1 MSNESTRLQR
11 ARKGMAEIEDRGPH
25 HEAQD
30 LLMRFLVASGAQIA
44 LVIDPAGRVLVAAG
58 DPGKLDPTGF
68 ASVCAAHFEANLQLA
83 SLVGEPEFRT
93 LLHQG
98 EHASIYLAGVAGSV
112 LAVVYEGTRR
122 LEEIGPIGSSI
133 AIRLESP
140 IRDLISDNAG
150 DGKVQSLDPDWVQA
164 VESEIERVFSEGA

>member
-1 MSNESTRLQR
+1 MSNESGRL
-11 ARKGMAEIEDRGPH
+11 ARKVIPPAEDPGPYRD
-25 HEAQD
+25 AQE

-58 DPGKLDPTGF
+58 DPGNLDPTGF

-98 EHASIYLAGVAGSV
+98 EHSSIYLAGVAGSV

-122 LEEIGPIGSSI
+122 LEEIGPIGNSI

-150 DGKVQSLDPDWVQA
+150 DGKVKSLDPDWVHA
-164 VESEIERVFSEGA
+164 VESEIERVFSEGV

>member
-1 MSNESTRLQR
+1 MSNESVRL
-11 ARKGMAEIEDRGPH
+11 ASTAITPAEDPGPYRD
-25 HEAQD
+25 AQE
-30 LLMRFLVASGAQIA
+30 LLMRFLVASGAQIS

-98 EHASIYLAGVAGSV
+98 EHSSIYLAGVAGSV

-122 LEEIGPIGSSI
+122 LEEIGPIGNSI

-150 DGKVQSLDPDWVQA
+150 NGKVKSLDPNWVNA
-164 VESEIERVFSEGA
+164 VENEIERVFSEGV

>member
-1 MSNESTRLQR
+1 
-11 ARKGMAEIEDRGPH
+11 
-25 HEAQD
+25 
-30 LLMRFLVASGAQIA
+30 MRFLVASGAELA

-58 DPGKLDPTGF
+58 DPGQLDPTAF

-98 EHASIYLAGVAGSV
+98 EQASIYLAGVAGSV

-122 LEEIGPIGSSI
+122 LEEIGPIGNSI
-133 AIRLESP
+133 AIRLESS

-150 DGKVQSLDPDWVQA
+150 DGNVQSLDSEWVQA
-164 VESEIERVFSEGA
+164 VESEIERVFSEGV